1 MLVTT
6 QRTNLENFLVGK
18 EKIKGEEGE
27 MKRRKTEVSLHKS
40 LEFILFYF
48 FKKRMFFY

>member
-18 EKIKGEEGE
+18 KNQGGEGGNEKEEN
-27 MKRRKTEVSLHKS
+27 
-40 LEFILFYF
+40 
-48 FKKRMFFY
+48 